1 MDEYTV
7 TKTIAVL
14 TDLRDA
20 EMRYN
25 WVRPTGGQQQRLMEA
40 IRQARILL
48 EHIEGV
54 PNTQFPA

>member
-1 MDEYTV
+1 MDEYT
-7 TKTIAVL
+7 TAKTIAVL

-20 EMRYN
+20 DMRYN
-25 WVRPTGGQQQRLMEA
+25 WAKPNGGQQQRLMEA

-48 EHIEGV
+48 EHIEKV